1 MKKETNN
8 KVIFIGTVCSPLQL
22 SHRVYA
28 ESFYSFDLAVERLSG
43 SYDTL
48 PVIVSQRLISDLS
61 EGSRVRLEG
70 QLRSYNMIS
79 EGKNRLVIKIFAR
92 TIEPADPFDA
102 SDENAVYLQG
112 FICKPPIFRTTPFS
126 REITDVLLAVNRSY
140 GKSDYIPCICWG
152 RNARYC
158 SDMKVSQFLS
168 VAGRLQSRIYQ
179 KHLPDGTVE
188 ERTAFEV
195 SVSRL
200 STEPD
205 ELLTPELEDRF

>member
-1 MKKETNN
+1 MKKETSN
-8 KVIFIGTVCSPLQL
+8 KVIFIGTVSSPLQL

-28 ESFYSFDLAVERLSG
+28 ENFYCFDITVERLSG
-43 SYDTL
+43 SFDTL
-48 PVIVSQRLISDLS
+48 PVIVSQRLLCNISQ
-61 EGSRVRLEG
+61 GSRVRLEG
-70 QLRSYNMIS
+70 QLRSYNMIT

-92 TIEPADPFDA
+92 TIERVEDDIC
-102 SDENAVYLQG
+102 DENAVYLQG
-112 FICKPPIFRTTPFS
+112 YVCKPPIFRTTPFS
-126 REITDVLLAVNRSY
+126 REISDVLLAINRSY

-158 SDMKVSQFLS
+158 SDMQVSQFLS
-168 VAGRLQSRIYQ
+168 VAGRLQSRMYQ

-205 ELLTPELEDRF
+205 ELPLDLEDTF